1 MEYYEQVPVGTP
13 CPLWNFLRDF
23 PQQASPPVV
32 LSIPEFPTQARE
44 QVRNFY
50 ISVPFTDC
58 LMQLWE
64 TTGNQ
69 LFTNQACSHFFFSFF
84 LFLSPTFNWFS
95 SM

>member
-50 ISVPFTDC
+50 IPVVSQSCIKQSVKGT
-58 LMQLWE
+58 E
-64 TTGNQ
+64 I
-69 LFTNQACSHFFFSFF
+69 
-84 LFLSPTFNWFS
+84 
-95 SM
+95 